1 MLRNFWSVLDMTTST
16 TKRALVVRGG
26 WTGHEPVET
35 TDSFLP
41 FLKEAGYEVRVEET
55 TAVYADAEYLAGVD
69 VVVQTNTMSTIE
81 QDELRG
87 LIAAVRAGTGLAGWH
102 GGIADSYRNSWDY
115 LQLIGGQFA
124 AHPPK
129 AVPEELAGEAADNF
143 LPYTVDIVPER
154 ADHPI
159 VAGISDFE
167 LTTEQYWVLSDD
179 YNDVLAT
186 TTLAA
191 RDFDA
196 WHRPVTCP
204 AIWTRQWGEGRIFV
218 STPGH
223 DLAVVQDPNVRTI
236 IERGILWASR

>member
-1 MLRNFWSVLDMTTST
+1 MTSST

-26 WTGHEPVET
+26 WDGHQPVDT

-41 FLKEAGYEVRVEET
+41 FLRGHGYDVRVEET
-55 TAVYADAEYLAGVD
+55 TAVYADVDYLAGVD
-69 VVVQTNTMSTIE
+69 VVVQTMTMSTIE
-81 QDELRG
+81 DAELRG
-87 LIAAVRAGTGLAGWH
+87 LIGAVRGGTGLAGWH
-102 GGIADSYRNSWDY
+102 GGIADSYRSSSDY

-124 AHPPK
+124 CHPAK
-129 AVPEELAGEAADNF
+129 AEPGELSGVAADNF
-143 LPYTVDIVPER
+143 VRHTIEIVADR
-154 ADHPI
+154 AEHPI
-159 VAGISDFE
+159 VAGIGDFE

-191 RDFDA
+191 RDFDP

-204 AIWTRQWGEGRIFV
+204 AIWTRQWGDGRVFV

-223 DLAVVQDPNVRTI
+223 DLGVVDDPNVRTV

>member
-1 MLRNFWSVLDMTTST
+1 MTTTSS

-26 WTGHEPVET
+26 WTGHQPVET

-41 FLKEAGYEVRVEET
+41 FLAEHGYEVRVEDS
-55 TAVYADAEYLAGVD
+55 TAVYADADYLAGVD
-69 VVVQTNTMSTIE
+69 VIVQTVTMSTIE
-81 QDELRG
+81 GAELSG
-87 LIAAVRAGTGLAGWH
+87 LIAAVTAGTGLAGWH
-102 GGIADSYRNSWDY
+102 GGIADSYRNSSDY

-124 AHPPK
+124 THPPK
-129 AVPEELAGEAADNF
+129 APRAELAGEAADNF
-143 LPYTVDIVPER
+143 VRHTIDIVPER

-167 LTTEQYWVLSDD
+167 LTTEQYWVLSDE

-191 RDFDA
+191 RDFDP

-204 AIWTRQWGEGRIFV
+204 AIWTRQWGAGRIFV

-223 DLAVVQDPNVRTI
+223 ELAVVDDPNVRTV

>member
-1 MLRNFWSVLDMTTST
+1 MTTST
-16 TKRALVVRGG
+16 NQRALIVRGG
-26 WTGHEPVET
+26 WTGHQPVET
-35 TDSFLP
+35 TDAVVP
-41 FLKEAGYEVRVEET
+41 FLREHGYDVRVEDS

-69 VVVQTNTMSTIE
+69 VVVQTTTMSTIE
-81 QDELRG
+81 PDELRG
-87 LIAAVRAGTGLAGWH
+87 LIAAVRNGNGLAGSH
-102 GGIADSYRNSWDY
+102 GGIADSFQNSSDY

-129 AVPEELAGEAADNF
+129 PDPAGLVGDATDNF
-143 LPYTVDIVPER
+143 LRHTVDIVPER

-159 VAGISDFE
+159 VEGLSDFE
-167 LTTEQYWVLSDD
+167 LTTEQYWVLSDA

-191 RDFDA
+191 RDGDP

-204 AIWTRQWGEGRIFV
+204 AVWTRQWGAGRVFV
-218 STPGH
+218 ATPGH
-223 DLAVVQDPNVRTI
+223 DLGVVQDPNVRTI

>member
-1 MLRNFWSVLDMTTST
+1 MTPST
-16 TKRALVVRGG
+16 AKRALVVRGG
-26 WTGHEPVET
+26 WDGHQPVET

-41 FLKEAGYEVRVEET
+41 FLREHGYEVRIEDK

-69 VVVQTNTMSTIE
+69 VIVQTNTMSTIE
-81 QDELRG
+81 DDELRG
-87 LIAAVRAGTGLAGWH
+87 LIAAVRNGTGLAGWH
-102 GGIADSYRNSWDY
+102 GGIADSYRNSSDY
-115 LQLIGGQFA
+115 LQLVGGQFA
-124 AHPPK
+124 AHPPR
-129 AVPEELAGEAADNF
+129 ALPDELVGDASDNF
-143 LPYTVDIVPER
+143 VRHTVEIVPER

-167 LTTEQYWVLSDD
+167 LTTEQYWVLSDG

-204 AIWTRQWGEGRIFV
+204 AIWTRQWGEGRVFV

-223 DLAVVQDPNVRTI
+223 DLTVVQDPNVRTV

>member
-1 MLRNFWSVLDMTTST
+1 MTTST

-26 WTGHEPVET
+26 WTGHQPVET

-41 FLKEAGYEVRVEET
+41 FLADQGYEVRVEEK

-69 VVVQTNTMSTIE
+69 VIVQTNTMSTIE
-81 QDELRG
+81 DEELRG
-87 LIAAVRAGTGLAGWH
+87 LVTAVRNGTGLAGWH
-102 GGIADSYRNSWDY
+102 GGIADSYRNSSDY
-115 LQLIGGQFA
+115 LQFIGGQFA
-124 AHPPK
+124 AHPAK
-129 AVPEELAGEAADNF
+129 APAAELAGEASDNF
-143 LPYTVDIVPER
+143 VRYTVNIVPEQ

-191 RDFDA
+191 REFDP

-223 DLAVVQDPNVRTI
+223 DLGVVTDPNVRTI
-236 IERGILWASR
+236 IERGVLWASR